1 MKNCLLVW
9 RRDFS
14 NHYFLTLNPYKN
26 MTNYLEVQP
35 HRVVTLPIIILNKI
49 PLCMKLTVLMLFL
62 SIGLIQATSSYGQS
76 TTLSLEVTNATVQD
90 VLDKIESQSDFH
102 FFYNNKQINTKRVV
116 SIKKTKENVF
126 VILNELF
133 DGTDVSYQVMDKNII
148 LSNTRKADK
157 AQVLPQAGN
166 RITGVVTDAS
176 GEPIIGAN
184 VFEKGSTTNGTI
196 TDIDGRF
203 TLEISS
209 NGSLVVSYIGYQTQT
224 VSVANRKDIKIQ
236 MKEDSELIEEV
247 VVVGYGSQKKGEP
260 YRSSF

>member
-1 MKNCLLVW
+1 
-9 RRDFS
+9 
-14 NHYFLTLNPYKN
+14 

-35 HRVVTLPIIILNKI
+35 HRVVALPIIILNKI

-184 VFEKGSTTNGTI
+184 VFEKGSTTNGT
-196 TDIDGRF
+196 
-203 TLEISS
+203 
-209 NGSLVVSYIGYQTQT
+209 Y
-224 VSVANRKDIKIQ
+224 
-236 MKEDSELIEEV
+236 
-247 VVVGYGSQKKGEP
+247 
-260 YRSSF
+260 YRSKCL